1 MYGFDVRFT
10 FRNRLQSHVAVLL
23 GQACGTLGA
32 QQLKGGNHACTG
44 VGSVAGHISGTGGN
58 GVGSA
63 AHLSGILGSLGVG
76 GSNDVV
82 GSVDLGLVQ
91 DRDGSIGLQSAD
103 GAAVDGDL
111 QVCVGQSGVDRAT
124 ALPDSRATLA
134 VVASA

>member
-1 MYGFDVRFT
+1 M
-10 FRNRLQSHVAVLL
+10 LL

-63 AHLSGILGSLGVG
+63 AHLSGVLGSLGVG
-76 GSNDVV
+76 GGNDVV

-91 DRDGSIGLQSAD
+91 DGDGSVGLQSAD

-111 QVCVGQSGVDRAT
+111 QVSVGQSGVDRPT